1 MPRIEKHAR
10 PLEQIFN
17 LSNTIGP
24 DNVLLND
31 AEIAAV
37 EAGDDTPPIKGPT
50 VANRRSRGDY
60 PFKWFKAGREP
71 RARLTDVLAWRDKRF
86 RAHA

>member
-24 DNVLLND
+24 DNVLR
-31 AEIAAV
+31 V
-37 EAGDDTPPIKGPT
+37 
-50 VANRRSRGDY
+50 
-60 PFKWFKAGREP
+60 
-71 RARLTDVLAWRDKRF
+71 
-86 RAHA
+86 